1 MINSIGSKL
10 INLHINLEA
19 SMNIKS
25 LVTSELLCII
35 TAIKEAGGNCYLVGG
50 CIRDAVLGKESKDI
64 DIEVYNISHDDLV
77 NVLSKFGKV
86 NTVGKQFGVT
96 KLTTESDDYDFAF
109 PRRDNKVG
117 VGYTGFT
124 VEVDSNMSIEE
135 AASRR
140 DFTFNTLMYD
150 VLEDELID
158 VFGGKQHLLDGKLVA
173 TSDKFAEDPLR
184 VLRGMQFAAR
194 FNLEVDDKTAKLMA
208 SLLDE
213 YSALSIERVWEE
225 WYKWATKSVV
235 PSKGIQVLIDSNW
248 LSLLPELM
256 AMKDVPQEPK
266 WHPEGWNLEVIS
278 FNSLFT
284 ASTMPST
291 INSNT
296 FGESVFT
303 SITNSTR
310 GKSIYTTTS
319 TNSIDSFTVNG
330 FTTTNRTW
338 SFSCFFSS
346 NLSPTII
353 TKPSSFMQSFKVA
366 GRTNKVVGIMFEV
379 PFSSMYTIMQSSI
392 NDLKI
397 TNGVIKSIFIYV
409 MNMLFSSQRSAY
421 DQFHNVSMSPQ
432 TSSVRDNDLHIS
444 ANVVDFIFNIVNNKI
459 VFTIFVDFS
468 YSDWN
473 CILVHSSLANS
484 INVLYPIIKVTQG
497 EVLWHTMLVCDAMTN
512 ICKREG
518 ITGEDKAVLMFACL
532 CHDMAKPS
540 TTITVDGVIKSPGHE
555 KAGEEPT
562 RLFLASIGCPNR
574 IIDRVVPLV
583 VRHLAHL
590 SCQSEKAVRR
600 LAEALYPST
609 IVELGWVIEADQSG
623 RPPIPSHMPE
633 ECKTMLEIAKNCNC
647 SSGKALPLV
656 TGKHLI
662 SLGVKPSKQMGEYL
676 SKLFEAQL
684 DGRFTSVDDG
694 IEWFNTMIK

>member
-1 MINSIGSKL
+1 
-10 INLHINLEA
+10 
-19 SMNIKS
+19 MNIKS
-25 LVTSELLCII
+25 LVTSELLSII

-50 CIRDAVLGKESKDI
+50 CIRDAVLGKDSKDI

-150 VLEDELID
+150 VLEDKLVD
-158 VFGGKQHLLDGKLVA
+158 VFGGKQHLLDGRLIA

-208 SLLDE
+208 SLVDE
-213 YSALSIERVWEE
+213 YSALSVERVWEE
-225 WYKWATKSVV
+225 WYKWATKCTT

-248 LSLLPELM
+248 LSLFPELM

-266 WHPEGWNLEVIS
+266 WHPEGWKLEVVS
-278 FNSLFT
+278 LNSCIT
-284 ASTMPST
+284 ASTISST
-291 INSNT
+291 VNSNT
-296 FGESVFT
+296 FGENVFT
-303 SITNSTR
+303 SITDSTR
-310 GKSIYTTTS
+310 GKSIYSTTDTD
-319 TNSIDSFTVNG
+319 SIDSFTING

-346 NLSPTII
+346 NLSPTAM
-353 TKPSSFMQSFKVA
+353 TKSSSFMQSFNIA
-366 GRTNKVVGIMFEV
+366 HRTNKTVGIMFEI
-379 PFSSMYTIMQSSI
+379 PFSSMHTIMQSSI
-392 NDLKI
+392 NNLKI

-409 MNMLFSSQRSAY
+409 MNMLFSNQGSIK
-421 DQFHNVSMSPQ
+421 DQFHNVSMCPQ
-432 TSSVRDNDLHIS
+432 TSSVRNNDFHIS
-444 ANVVDFIFNIVNNKI
+444 ANVIDFIFNIINNKI

-473 CILVHSSLANS
+473 CILAHSNLANS
-484 INVLYPIIKVTQG
+484 INTLYPIIKVTQG
-497 EVLWHTMLVCDAMTN
+497 DVLLHTMLVCDAMAN
-512 ICKREG
+512 ICKRES

-532 CHDMAKPS
+532 CHDMAKPV
-540 TTITVDGVIKSPGHE
+540 TTVVVDGVIKSPGHE

-562 RLFLASIGCPNR
+562 RLFLTRIGCPNK

-623 RPPIPSHMPE
+623 RPPIAPHMPK
-633 ECKTMLEIAKNCNC
+633 ECKSMLDIAKNCNC
-647 SSGKALPLV
+647 SAGKVLPLV

-684 DGRFTSVDDG
+684 DGKFSRVDEG
-694 IEWFNTMIK
+694 IKWFHMLNR